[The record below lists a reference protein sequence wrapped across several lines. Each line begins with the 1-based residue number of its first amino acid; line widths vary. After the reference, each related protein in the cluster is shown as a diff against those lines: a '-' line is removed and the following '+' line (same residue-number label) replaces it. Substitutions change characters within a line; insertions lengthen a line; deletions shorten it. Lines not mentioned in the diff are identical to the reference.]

1 MSSKLL
7 SYHIFSVSLCYFY
20 SSIFYCFYYS
30 GTLNLDTSIK
40 DPFLKAFS
48 YLDWS

>member
-7 SYHIFSVSLCYFY
+7 SYHIFSLSLRYFY
-20 SSIFYCFYYS
+20 SSIYYCFYYS
-30 GTLNLDTSIK
+30 GTLNLYISIN
-40 DPFLKAFS
+40 DPLLKAFS